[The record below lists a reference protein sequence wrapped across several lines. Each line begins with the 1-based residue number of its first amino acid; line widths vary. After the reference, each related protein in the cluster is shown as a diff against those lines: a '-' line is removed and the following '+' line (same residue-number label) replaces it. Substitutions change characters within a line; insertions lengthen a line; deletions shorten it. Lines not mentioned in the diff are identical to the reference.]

1 MLSQLAV
8 ASKVRK
14 IFSHCLDTVNGGGIF
29 AIGNVVQPKVKT
41 TPLVPGMYVPSISIL
56 LSVFSLFLSL
66 CVPYFSSV
74 GELVLILSESSV
86 LFQVYF

>member
-1 MLSQLAV
+1 MLSQLAA

-41 TPLVPGMYVPSISIL
+41 TPLVPGMYVPLISIL

-66 CVPYFSSV
+66 CASYFSSV
-74 GELVLILSESSV
+74 GELVLILPESSV